1 MKNPEF
7 SPLPDPPHPGPGTEP
22 VDRRLADMEV
32 TDAAFDAWAWGSR
45 RQDLPEWIRL
55 ALQQP
60 STLYTLLA
68 GIQDGLALPPA
79 DSRESLTQRIAR
91 LAEATLTRLI
101 EELLAEEAA
110 QAGSAPDGPPVTASE
125 LSTFIGCAVDE
136 AMAQAMDH
144 ADGADRAL
152 DRLLEPA
159 TTQRVLAEAM
169 RYFSPTPRSSREEL
183 EVLAFRC
190 ARSAVDRVMESLA
203 RPSLSP

>member
-1 MKNPEF
+1 MESPESGPTP
-7 SPLPDPPHPGPGTEP
+7 SPTHPRQDGEP
-22 VDRRLADMEV
+22 LDLRLADIEV
-32 TDAAFDAWAWGSR
+32 TEAAFDAWAWGSR
-45 RQDLPEWIRL
+45 RQDLPEWLRL

-60 STLYTLLA
+60 SALYTLLA
-68 GIQDGLALPPA
+68 GIQDGLALPPP
-79 DSRESLTQRIAR
+79 DRRESLTQRITR

-110 QAGSAPDGPPVTASE
+110 QAGAAPDGPPVTASE

-136 AMAQAMDH
+136 AMAQAMDQ

-169 RYFSPTPRSSREEL
+169 RYFAPTPRSSREEL